1 MKVLTK
7 LLTIEPDI
15 SPERLTHLYL
25 KTIYDTTHRVG
36 LSWLGVSVGRH
47 RAGKSI
53 GTISSATVIDRTF
66 LDWFEKRVVYYPKDF
81 MRAIRDIRKREIIGG
96 AVVWDEAG
104 VGLPARDWYDVSN
117 KAVNFALQVAGYLRP
132 VIFFVTQDF
141 TYIDSQ
147 ARKLIQHFWEF
158 HRSTVDYSIVKPYL
172 LVHNRKTGEIQYV
185 YPRIVLRYEG
195 TAKLGPKY
203 ILTRIKLYR
212 PPQDLIERYIL
223 HSEPWKDK
231 IMKQAEDKAKEFEEG
246 DLEKKEWTTSQIIDY
261 LIKHWRAYQ
270 SPRSRPDRPRLDPY
284 LIKADFSIPL
294 NLARAIKARVENILW
309 EEIQKGS
316 PPPGNEKTPYDKR

>member
-1 MKVLTK
+1 MRVLEK
-7 LLTIEPDI
+7 LLTAEPDL
-15 SPERLTHLYL
+15 SEERLTHLYL

-47 RAGKSI
+47 RAGKSV
-53 GTISSATVIDRTF
+53 GTIAVATVIDSTF
-66 LDWFEKRVVYYPKDF
+66 IDWLETRVVYYPKDF
-81 MRAIRDIRKREIIGG
+81 LRAMRTIRKREIIGG

-117 KAVNFALQVAGYLRP
+117 KAVNYALQVAGYLRP
-132 VIFFVTQDF
+132 IIFFVTQDF

-147 ARKLIQHFWEF
+147 ARKLVQHFWEF
-158 HRSTVDYSIVKPYL
+158 YRSSTEYSLVKPYI
-172 LVHNRKTGEIQYV
+172 LVHDRKSGTIRYV
-185 YPRIVLRYEG
+185 YPRLVMRYEG
-195 TAKLGPKY
+195 TTKLGPKY

-212 PPQDLIERYIL
+212 PPQELIERYII

-231 IMKQAEDKAKEFEEG
+231 IMKQAEDRAKEFEEG

-261 LIKHWRAYQ
+261 LVKNWRAYQ
-270 SPRSRPDRPRLDPY
+270 ATRSRPDRPRLDPY

-294 NLARAIKARVENILW
+294 TLARAIKARVENILW
-309 EEIQKGS
+309 EEIEKGNLPS
-316 PPPGNEKTPYDKR
+316 SGEKHPYDKR